1 MLDIFRES
9 KLIHLLELIKD
20 VKDRKKATKKKNNE
34 K

>member
-1 MLDIFRES
+1 MRDIFRES
-9 KLIHLLELIKD
+9 KLIYLLELIKD